1 MASSNGDSDIR
12 PDRIQARED
21 QFRRNIR
28 ARRQSPVAKKR
39 VDLTELGCM
48 GAHLDLSKHEPWPDM
63 LELTENEATH
73 IGPVS
78 APISLDTDLHAQTG
92 LVNSAAD
99 ESPTSRA
106 CTPTGCGIYLP
117 PHEYKEFQRQ
127 RSANS
132 KSTYSVFKRVALR
145 SILLRRADR
154 SIDRRRTSVS
164 TTVEPETQEEHNP
177 NERPEPHD
185 SYSVC
190 YTPSHCS
197 RALTER
203 DDRSVKSAAP
213 NSPEPW
219 SQLDRTI
226 GKNRGGD

>member
-127 RSANS
+127 RSANN
-132 KSTYSVFKRVALR
+132 
-145 SILLRRADR
+145 
-154 SIDRRRTSVS
+154 RRRTSVS

>member
-78 APISLDTDLHAQTG
+78 APISLDTDLHAQAG
-92 LVNSAAD
+92 VVNSAAD
-99 ESPTSRA
+99 ESPASRA
-106 CTPTGCGIYLP
+106 CTPTGCGTYLP

-127 RSANS
+127 KSANN
-132 KSTYSVFKRVALR
+132 
-145 SILLRRADR
+145 
-154 SIDRRRTSVS
+154 RRRTSVS